1 MRRTRWMPA
10 NSFNSLEG
18 STGPENFWYST
29 LHEILD
35 RHVGFS
41 IQGVEGEF
49 LSGRF
54 ACSEDVAVLCRAIFD
69 DRNQLHVPS
78 HSRDEN
84 NRQLEG
90 ANTRE
95 IPVRAKSAAED
106 HALVKAPRLRRHAGV
121 LLQSR
126 WRARRT
132 TWPRFVSA
140 SANIQERCR
149 CAELIS
155 ARTPGDACCVRIS
168 YRIMVRPG

>member
-1 MRRTRWMPA
+1 MRPTRWMPA

-84 NRQLEG
+84 NRQLQRP
-90 ANTRE
+90 NSRE
-95 IPVRAKSAAED
+95 IPIRAKTAAED
-106 HALVKAPRLRRHAGV
+106 HAQRNAPRLHRPAGV
-121 LLQSR
+121 LLLGR
-126 WRARRT
+126 ELRRLKT
-132 TWPRFVSA
+132 
-140 SANIQERCR
+140 
-149 CAELIS
+149 
-155 ARTPGDACCVRIS
+155 
-168 YRIMVRPG
+168 